1 MVLPPPPAAS
11 CSVINAVTHPV
22 PSFKHQDTSSTLHFF
37 RGWPPR
43 SRFNSTGNSQDQ
55 VEYLFH
61 PWTTSQGL
69 TWGSSVSRND
79 RNVNVWRLSIFP
91 TTLGLPIAFTW
102 WCLKLFAW
110 SNHFIIIIMDSR
122 WDLCCFQSTAN
133 VYQHFRLKL
142 TSVTHTR
149 CYFAYCY

>member
-1 MVLPPPPAAS
+1 MVLPPPPAPS
-11 CSVINAVTHPV
+11 CAVINAVTQPV
-22 PSFKHQDTSSTLHFF
+22 PSFKHRDTSSTLNFF
-37 RGWPPR
+37 SRWPPR
-43 SRFNSTGNSQDQ
+43 SRFHSAVNSQDQ

-69 TWGSSVSRND
+69 TCDSAVSSND

-91 TTLGLPIAFTW
+91 TTLGLPIAFIW

-122 WDLCCFQSTAN
+122 QDLCCFQSTAN